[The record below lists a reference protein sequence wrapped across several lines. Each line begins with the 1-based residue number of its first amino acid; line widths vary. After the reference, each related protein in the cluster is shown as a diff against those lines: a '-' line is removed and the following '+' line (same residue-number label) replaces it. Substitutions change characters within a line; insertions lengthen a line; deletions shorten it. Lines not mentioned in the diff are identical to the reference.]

1 MADDDQ
7 ITGISQEQI
16 NNVIKLRTEMEN
28 LIRRKAQLAANN
40 TLTKESTDA
49 LNQSISSL
57 SNEITNIISKMDS
70 STRKAFE
77 LAGSQ
82 NAINTAVNAVK
93 QQFGQMGG
101 VLSQIT
107 GEIGR
112 GLTGAM
118 SNYGQIVGAIGS
130 STYRNFVNPL
140 NDGALSIMGLIPAAN
155 QLNEAIGNLRRTQTT
170 ARVAFTLF
178 GDSSEQAKK
187 SISDFPNA
195 LRRSSAATAISTQN
209 LNDMAKTM
217 QIVPGALALVNT
229 GIAGIADTQNMA
241 IQPMAALAT
250 VSRAFGMT
258 SAEAATMGLNAWRN
272 FGQTTEETITQMGKM
287 ADASRQTG
295 VDRRT
300 ANEQIE
306 RASENLAI
314 FGQKTGAAASTWATF
329 MSSLRNAGVPISQ
342 IGSMVNTVTQ
352 NIANMTV
359 QNRAFISMVSGM
371 SQGRTA
377 LGGALQLE
385 LAMRTPEGMQK
396 NLEALTSTLS
406 QFAGGKIITIEEAAR
421 NPQLE
426 MQFQLQRQ
434 MLQRLNGITNQEQQN
449 RVLETLQNVQRG
461 GMSQVE
467 GSRALSDVYKQGLET
482 QEKEITVLQRMEQ
495 FLRQTFDQNVITFLR
510 HFY

>member
-118 SNYGQIVGAIGS
+118 SNYSQIVGAIGS

-140 NDGALSIMGLIPAAN
+140 NDGSLSIMGLIPAAN

-178 GDSSEQAKK
+178 GDINIPDTI
-187 SISDFPNA
+187 IS
-195 LRRSSAATAISTQN
+195 
-209 LNDMAKTM
+209 
-217 QIVPGALALVNT
+217 V
-229 GIAGIADTQNMA
+229 
-241 IQPMAALAT
+241 
-250 VSRAFGMT
+250 
-258 SAEAATMGLNAWRN
+258 N
-272 FGQTTEETITQMGKM
+272 FG
-287 ADASRQTG
+287 
-295 VDRRT
+295 
-300 ANEQIE
+300 
-306 RASENLAI
+306 
-314 FGQKTGAAASTWATF
+314 
-329 MSSLRNAGVPISQ
+329 
-342 IGSMVNTVTQ
+342 
-352 NIANMTV
+352 
-359 QNRAFISMVSGM
+359 
-371 SQGRTA
+371 
-377 LGGALQLE
+377 
-385 LAMRTPEGMQK
+385 
-396 NLEALTSTLS
+396 
-406 QFAGGKIITIEEAAR
+406 
-421 NPQLE
+421 
-426 MQFQLQRQ
+426 
-434 MLQRLNGITNQEQQN
+434 
-449 RVLETLQNVQRG
+449 
-461 GMSQVE
+461 
-467 GSRALSDVYKQGLET
+467 YK
-482 QEKEITVLQRMEQ
+482 
-495 FLRQTFDQNVITFLR
+495 
-510 HFY
+510 